1 MHKRKHLNTMN
12 IKDLYNLFLKH
23 PQITIDS
30 RKCPKNSIFFAL
42 KGDNFDG
49 NTFAEK
55 ALENGASFAI
65 IDNPLYKKDSR
76 FILVDNTLKSL
87 RELAAH
93 HRQQLNIPIIG
104 ITGTNGKTT
113 TKELTATV
121 LSKKYNTLYTQG
133 NLNNHIGVPLTL
145 LKLTKEHEIAIIEM
159 GANHPG
165 EIKDSVNLVCPTHGI
180 ITNVG
185 KAHIEGFGS
194 FENIVKTKAELY
206 DFLRENHGE
215 IFINKDNPH
224 LNKIALKLAQQTY
237 AINDTSANITGKIIE
252 CNPFV
257 SVKWTLNRISYE
269 TKTHL
274 IGNYNLENILAAICI
289 GNYFGVCPENISKAI
304 SEYIPQNNRSQLT
317 KTEKNQLIVDTY
329 NANPTSMEAALIN
342 FNEIKNVSQ
351 KAVLLGDMLELGYE
365 SKQEHL
371 RIVELID
378 KLQLKAFLVGK
389 EFSAI
394 NQNHQT
400 FLSVDDFITWVK
412 DNKLTGY
419 TLLIKG
425 SHGIHLE
432 KAIQYL

>member
-1 MHKRKHLNTMN
+1 MHKRKHLNTMS
-12 IKDLYNLFLKH
+12 IKDLYSLFLKYPH
-23 PQITIDS
+23 ITTDS
-30 RKCPKNSIFFAL
+30 RNCPENSIFFAL

-49 NTFAEK
+49 NIFAEK
-55 ALENGASFAI
+55 ALENGASIAV
-65 IDNPLYKKDSR
+65 IDNPSYKKDSR
-76 FILVDNTLKSL
+76 FILVENTLESL
-87 RELAAH
+87 RQLAAH

-113 TKELTATV
+113 TKELTAAV

-145 LKLTKEHEIAIIEM
+145 LKLTKDHEIAIIEM
-159 GANHPG
+159 GANHSG

-224 LNKIALKLAQQTY
+224 LNNIALKLPQQTY
-237 AINDTSANITGKIIE
+237 AINNSSANITGKIID

-289 GNYFGVCPENISKAI
+289 GNYFGVYPENISQAI

-378 KLQLKAFLVGK
+378 KFQLKAFLVGK

-394 NQNHQT
+394 DQNHQT

-412 DNKLTGY
+412 ENKLTDY

>member
-1 MHKRKHLNTMN
+1 M
-12 IKDLYNLFLKH
+12 
-23 PQITIDS
+23 
-30 RKCPKNSIFFAL
+30 
-42 KGDNFDG
+42 
-49 NTFAEK
+49 
-55 ALENGASFAI
+55 
-65 IDNPLYKKDSR
+65 
-76 FILVDNTLKSL
+76 
-87 RELAAH
+87 
-93 HRQQLNIPIIG
+93 
-104 ITGTNGKTT
+104 
-113 TKELTATV
+113 
-121 LSKKYNTLYTQG
+121 
-133 NLNNHIGVPLTL
+133 
-145 LKLTKEHEIAIIEM
+145 
-159 GANHPG
+159 
-165 EIKDSVNLVCPTHGI
+165 
-180 ITNVG
+180 
-185 KAHIEGFGS
+185 
-194 FENIVKTKAELY
+194 
-206 DFLRENHGE
+206 
-215 IFINKDNPH
+215 
-224 LNKIALKLAQQTY
+224 
-237 AINDTSANITGKIIE
+237 
-252 CNPFV
+252 
-257 SVKWTLNRISYE
+257 
-269 TKTHL
+269 

-289 GNYFGVCPENISKAI
+289 GNYFGVYPENISQAI

-412 DNKLTGY
+412 ENKLTDY